1 MAVARC
7 AIWQKPRF
15 VENQMRLGREE
26 LPKRFGVL
34 ASEWPLARRF
44 LDFLAGLLYASANV
58 IDGIVNSPSGAL
70 HRPAG
75 TSAGDNGQQ
84 HDCQSENCFHTG
96 RIKPLGK

>member
-1 MAVARC
+1 
-7 AIWQKPRF
+7 
-15 VENQMRLGREE
+15 MRLGREE